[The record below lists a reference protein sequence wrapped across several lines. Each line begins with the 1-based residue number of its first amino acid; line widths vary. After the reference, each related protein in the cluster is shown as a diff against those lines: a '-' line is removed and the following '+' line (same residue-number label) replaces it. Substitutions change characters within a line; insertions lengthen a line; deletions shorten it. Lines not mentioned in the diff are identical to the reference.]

1 MYSVQMYMCEY
12 YILLKVEVVSPPA
25 SAYKL
30 VLETR
35 EGEGKAE
42 TLNCSWAGQ
51 LPHILTRSIQYTGCP
66 RLISRNKE
74 CPRLNIRTRECLS
87 ITMQG
92 VPD

>member
-1 MYSVQMYMCEY
+1 MCEY
-12 YILLKVEVVSPPA
+12 YILLYVEVVSPPA
-25 SAYKL
+25 PVYKL

-51 LPHILTRSIQYTGCP
+51 LPHILIRILQYTGCL

-74 CPRLNIRTRECLS
+74 CPRLNIRTRGFIS
-87 ITMQG
+87 STIQD
-92 VPD
+92 VQD